1 MMVLRRRLVGSIALV
16 HCSLTRVKSD
26 VEHPQP
32 SPPPRGKPAIV
43 STWRFGAIAVGN
55 AREILEAG
63 GSSID
68 AVVSGVRAVELDDAD
83 QYFVGVGG
91 LPNADGVMELDAAIM
106 DDRRRYGAVMAIR
119 DVKSPISVARA
130 VMERSEHNIFAGEG
144 ALQFALE
151 QGFRKEPDVL
161 TQKAPPLFHPSHLM

>member
-1 MMVLRRRLVGSIALV
+1 MLARRRVLGSIALV
-16 HCSLTRVKSD
+16 HLSLSRVKSD
-26 VEHPQP
+26 AEHP
-32 SPPPRGKPAIV
+32 SPAHRKPAII
-43 STWRFGAIAVGN
+43 STWKFGAIAVEN
-55 AREILEAG
+55 ARRVLEGG
-63 GSSID
+63 GSSVE
-68 AVVSGVRAVELDDAD
+68 AVVCGVRAVELDDAE

-151 QGFRKEPDVL
+151 QGFTREPDVL
-161 TQKAPPLFHPSHLM
+161 TQKASHRISESP

>member
-1 MMVLRRRLVGSIALV
+1 M
-16 HCSLTRVKSD
+16 
-26 VEHPQP
+26 
-32 SPPPRGKPAIV
+32 PAIV
-43 STWRFGAIAVGN
+43 STWKFGTIAIEH
-55 AREILEAG
+55 ARRVLVDG

-68 AVVSGVRAVELDDAD
+68 AVVSGIRAVELDEAD

-151 QGFRKEPDVL
+151 QGFRREPDVL
-161 TQKAPPLFHPSHLM
+161 TQKV